1 MMKTEGIWNEE
12 QSLSDWGTI
21 SLQTWEER
29 ITEGN
34 EQACSYF
41 SWLCLNRLTYISAE
55 LLCISWFF
63 FFAWDLYTSVQIIL
77 WKTPPSQGLILFFGG
92 WRRFFLD
99 QALIT
104 KGWRWVYIKYKCFH
118 CTSSFHLMWCIS
130 SDRFWFKVLQI
141 KMQGGT

>member
-1 MMKTEGIWNEE
+1 MMKAEGIWNEE

-63 FFAWDLYTSVQIIL
+63 FFCMGLVHICTNNLVKDSSISRINLIL
-77 WKTPPSQGLILFFGG
+77 WGLEEVFFGSGLDYQGLEMGL
-92 WRRFFLD
+92 
-99 QALIT
+99 
-104 KGWRWVYIKYKCFH
+104 H
-118 CTSSFHLMWCIS
+118 
-130 SDRFWFKVLQI
+130 
-141 KMQGGT
+141 